1 MKRAGRFLALTFAV
15 AGAAPA
21 GAQIA
26 PPPRTVEEIV
36 VTAQKKEQ
44 SIQDVP
50 ISIHAFS
57 GEFLK
62 EAGIESIREVAEY
75 TPNVRLTTNACCTTV
90 FIRGFGT
97 NFGASIFDPTVG
109 LALDELSIPKDIYMS
124 DPLYDIERFE
134 VLRGPQGTLFGKN
147 TPAGLFNVTTGSPT
161 DEFSGFVL
169 GRAGDLGV
177 HRFEAAFGG
186 PLGSFGDVARFRLAV
201 MNAQQAGDV
210 RNTFLDVDEPAT
222 QQHAGRLKLELTPTD
237 SLEVLLIGEIAT
249 TDSRFFHVQQ
259 HELRDSSVQ
268 FLRGFDPDFEDDGL
282 NHQDSINIDGDLLR
296 RTHRVQSNIRYA
308 HGDLGFVRDAE
319 TVAILGWTGFDQDA
333 PGDVDWTPAQVVSLA
348 DPNRFDYQQFS
359 GELRFAG
366 LLPGLFGLGEIEFLA
381 GFLQFDSNV
390 LTDVRGRA
398 GSDFDEYLLSA
409 PAFELIT
416 GSEAP
421 GGVGLE
427 DLNAV
432 TDALGLDPL
441 AGVALLENDGFR
453 FRSRQSQAS
462 SAFFGRI
469 AWHLTEE
476 WTLDLGGR
484 LTLEDKDAFLLN
496 QCFDPGVVCAALGVQ
511 EFALEKTR
519 NETDFSPKVTLHWA
533 PWDGL
538 SLFATRA
545 QGFKSGGF
553 NNFSF
558 TSGAIEVDEEQ
569 TVSWEVGAKGRA
581 FAETL
586 SYGATFFNMEV
597 DDMQLQNLTGG
608 VVQVRNAASARSRG
622 VELDFQWLTPWE
634 PLSFRGAGAYTDG
647 KFTSFRDAPAPA
659 SSGAETQ
666 DLSGRRMPFSPKVQ
680 VAVTPELRFP
690 FAAPSFATW
699 LAQDLAVGLAF
710 DVLYRSAQY
719 LDVDLDPNTRQ
730 DGYAMLDGRLKL
742 ATADDRVAVQFS
754 VENITDTDA
763 FELLLD
769 SLFYPGGYMG
779 MQEFQRRFTAELR
792 LAW

>member
-1 MKRAGRFLALTFAV
+1 
-15 AGAAPA
+15 
-21 GAQIA
+21 
-26 PPPRTVEEIV
+26 
-36 VTAQKKEQ
+36 KKEQ
-44 SIQDVP
+44 SISDVP
-50 ISIHAFS
+50 ISISAFS
-57 GEFLK
+57 GEFLRDAAIDNLH
-62 EAGIESIREVAEY
+62 ELAEFA
-75 TPNVRLTTNACCTTV
+75 PNVRLTTNACCTTV
-90 FIRGFGT
+90 FIRGFG
-97 NFGASIFDPTVG
+97 NPFGGSVFDPTVG

-169 GRAGDLGV
+169 GRAGSLGV
-177 HRFEAAFGG
+177 HRFEAAVGG
-186 PLGSFGDVARFRLAV
+186 PLGAWGDVARFRLAV
-201 MNAQQAGDV
+201 MDAQQAGDV

-222 QQHAGRLKLELTPTD
+222 QQHAGRLKLELTPVD

-259 HELRDSSVQ
+259 HSLRDSSVQ
-268 FLRGFDPDFEDDGL
+268 FLRRFDPDFEDDGL

-296 RTHRVQSNIRYA
+296 RTHRLQSNVRWS
-308 HGDLGFVRDAE
+308 HGDVGFVRDAE
-319 TVAILGWTGFDQDA
+319 TVAIIGFTGFDQDA
-333 PGDVDWTPAQVVSLA
+333 PGDVDWSPARVVSLA

-366 LLPGLFGLGEIEFLA
+366 LLPGLFGFGEIELLA
-381 GFLQFDSNV
+381 GYLWFDSKV
-390 LTDVRGRA
+390 LTDARGRA
-398 GSDFDEYLLSA
+398 GEDFDEYVLSA

-427 DLNAV
+427 DLTAV
-432 TDALGLDPL
+432 TSALGLDPL
-441 AGVALLENDGFR
+441 AGVELLKDDGFR
-453 FRSRQSQAS
+453 FRSRQSQTS
-462 SAFFGRI
+462 SAFFGRA

-484 LTLEDKDAFLLN
+484 LTLEDKDARLIN
-496 QCFDPGVVCAALGVQ
+496 QCFDPGVVCAALGVE
-511 EFALEKTR
+511 EFVLDKKR
-519 NETDFSPKVTLHWA
+519 SETDFSPKVTLHWA
-533 PWDGL
+533 PWGEL

-581 FAETL
+581 LAETL
-586 SYGATFFNMEV
+586 SYGVTLFNMEV

-647 KFTSFRDAPAPA
+647 KFTSFPDAPAPA
-659 SSGAETQ
+659 SSGVETQ
-666 DLSGRRMPFSPKVQ
+666 DLTGRRMPFSPKVQ
-680 VAVTPELRFP
+680 LAVTPEVRVP
-690 FAAPSFATW
+690 FAAPAALSTW
-699 LAQDLAVGLAF
+699 VSPDLAAALAF

-730 DGYAMLDGRLKL
+730 DGYAMLDGRFMVG
-742 ATADDRVAVQFS
+742 TADGRLTLQAS
-754 VENITDTDA
+754 VENITNTDA
-763 FELLLD
+763 FELKLD

-779 MQEFQRRFTAELR
+779 MQEFQRRWTFEMR
-792 LAW
+792 FAW